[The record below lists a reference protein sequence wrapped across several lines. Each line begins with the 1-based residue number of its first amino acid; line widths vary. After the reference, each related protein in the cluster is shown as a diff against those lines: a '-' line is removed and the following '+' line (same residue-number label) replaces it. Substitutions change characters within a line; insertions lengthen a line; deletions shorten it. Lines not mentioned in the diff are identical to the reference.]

1 LRIPMGVIA
10 AVAQFEKDLPIE
22 RTLAGQT
29 RAKAEGR
36 KFGRP
41 AVLTDEGRARAL
53 QRLADGASI
62 SAVAR
67 EMKTSRATI
76 MRVGRAGLTLSA

>member
-1 LRIPMGVIA
+1 MGVIA

-41 AVLTDEGRARAL
+41 AVLTDEAM
-53 QRLADGASI
+53 
-62 SAVAR
+62 R
-67 EMKTSRATI
+67 ERCS
-76 MRVGRAGLTLSA
+76 G